1 MAQNKKDI
9 IDTIIE
15 KYQTKNEIDNVNQQ
29 FKHKL
34 ISDKEEIKK
43 LFGNLIL
50 YSEKLLYQLWES
62 PKSLAT
68 ILLNADT
75 KDIKGNLSNF
85 IIHNLYS
92 DVKNNEQLIY
102 IIALI
107 LKKEINNINDNETCC
122 GIILKELYKKKEV
135 KYFFKTIFLDIFKK
149 LETLYSNQ
157 NLIFNIEQL
166 IEEINQEHDNINIID
181 LNQIQL
187 IKDKYIFNEINSELL
202 NKILKKDTSEEMKLL
217 INKLKKELSN
227 YSDIYSNADFKE
239 KINLDEKN
247 KDEIIN
253 YYISSFIQLTDI
265 IDIFFVNLIKN
276 FDLMPYYIKCI
287 FKIISIST
295 KKNNKNETCL
305 EKMNYLNIF
314 FFDVLL
320 IPILNEP
327 SNNTFTNEFL
337 ITEKT
342 KNKIHFFK
350 EVLNKIF
357 FGELFRKSDFIP
369 FNYYIIEKFSCV
381 IQFQKLLN
389 NIKLPNF
396 IEKILNNDEFAE
408 KYEYNY
414 FKENPKDNII
424 YRNISFKINELC
436 SLISNSEKCEKDINI
451 NKKILKKFKINEY
464 QKKLEELESN
474 EEIDIN
480 GQETSMIN
488 FSEPTTVKTIFLFTD
503 FIINKSEKME
513 KIKYYENYSNN
524 YFNIKEIKEVDEISK
539 NKNNIIKI
547 KNLLCGLLFNSEP
560 LIKSNFS
567 QTNLSDIT
575 SILKTLQNYSI
586 INSNISLDYNYI
598 PLNWYI
604 NYLFQNMKKIKTK
617 LDFNKI
623 INELE
628 KDIST
633 SIKNILFE
641 DLDIFIECH
650 EKIKNEKRYNEKIK
664 YILEDINLNGKVEN
678 IIRVENFVIDFNI
691 SYEDLKDDEKK
702 SYEFM
707 QELINKKDKYFKLF
721 IKKEYNIYYNTIQ
734 HFINNFPNI
743 SIFQNSEIDNFQ
755 LIKDEKIHEI
765 FESYFFFLKKNLLS
779 KDIVNESNIN
789 DIFNKIYDYI
799 FESLH
804 PKLFPQEQIIEDIKI
819 FQNCFKHQWIEP
831 KHLFKEEKNY
841 VLENFLLES
850 INYLQKFEG
859 EKSPRKKMENL
870 KKIFDFL
877 YKLGNFSND
886 EVQLVDDELALLTIV
901 VVKAQPLKLYS
912 NCKFCEL
919 FYVKGGFMA
928 NILTKLILLCEKLKN
943 ELSEKDF
950 YNVSAEEYNVNC
962 KNIINKIFE

>member
-1 MAQNKKDI
+1 
-9 IDTIIE
+9 
-15 KYQTKNEIDNVNQQ
+15 
-29 FKHKL
+29 
-34 ISDKEEIKK
+34 
-43 LFGNLIL
+43 
-50 YSEKLLYQLWES
+50 
-62 PKSLAT
+62 
-68 ILLNADT
+68 
-75 KDIKGNLSNF
+75 
-85 IIHNLYS
+85 
-92 DVKNNEQLIY
+92 
-102 IIALI
+102 
-107 LKKEINNINDNETCC
+107 
-122 GIILKELYKKKEV
+122 
-135 KYFFKTIFLDIFKK
+135 
-149 LETLYSNQ
+149 
-157 NLIFNIEQL
+157 
-166 IEEINQEHDNINIID
+166 
-181 LNQIQL
+181 
-187 IKDKYIFNEINSELL
+187 
-202 NKILKKDTSEEMKLL
+202 
-217 INKLKKELSN
+217 
-227 YSDIYSNADFKE
+227 
-239 KINLDEKN
+239 
-247 KDEIIN
+247 
-253 YYISSFIQLTDI
+253 
-265 IDIFFVNLIKN
+265 
-276 FDLMPYYIKCI
+276 
-287 FKIISIST
+287 
-295 KKNNKNETCL
+295 
-305 EKMNYLNIF
+305 MNYLNIF

-327 SNNTFTNEFL
+327 SNNTFINEFL

-381 IQFQKLLN
+381 IEFQKLLN

-408 KYEYNY
+408 KYEYNF

-424 YRNISFKINELC
+424 YRNISFKINELY
-436 SLISNSEKCEKDINI
+436 SLISNSEKYEKDINI

-464 QKKLEELESN
+464 QKKLEQLESN

-480 GQETSMIN
+480 GQETSMTN
-488 FSEPTTVKTIFLFTD
+488 FSEPTTVKTIFLLTD
-503 FIINKSEKME
+503 FIINKSEKMD

-547 KNLLCGLLFNSEP
+547 KNLLCGLLFNLEP
-560 LIKSNFS
+560 LSKSNFS

-604 NYLFQNMKKIKTK
+604 NYLFQNMKKVKTK

-623 INELE
+623 LNDLE
-628 KDIST
+628 KDIFS
-633 SIKNILFE
+633 SIKNIPFE
-641 DLDIFIECH
+641 DLDIFIEYH
-650 EKIKNEKRYNEKIK
+650 EKIKNDKKYNEKIK
-664 YILEDINLNGKVEN
+664 CILEDINLNSKVEN
-678 IIRVENFVIDFNI
+678 IIRVENFVIDLNI
-691 SYEDLKDDEKK
+691 SFDDLKDEEKK
-702 SYEFM
+702 SYEFI
-707 QELINKKDKYFKLF
+707 QALISKKDKYFKLF
-721 IKKEYNIYYNTIQ
+721 IYKKYNIYYNTIQ

-765 FESYFFFLKKNLLS
+765 FETYFFFLKKNLLS
-779 KDIVNESNIN
+779 KEIVNESNIN

-799 FESLH
+799 FENLYL
-804 PKLFPQEQIIEDIKI
+804 KLFPQEQIIEDIKI

-870 KKIFDFL
+870 KNIFDYL

-928 NILTKLILLCEKLKN
+928 NILTKLLLLCEKLKN
-943 ELSEKDF
+943 DLSENDF
-950 YNVSAEEYNVNC
+950 YNVSAEEYNINC
-962 KNIINKIFE
+962 QNIINKIFE